1 MKTKQA
7 LLLICLLSFINSGYA
22 AERVKGNGKLTAK
35 KIEVGDYNEIRVNG
49 VIDYHYVQSDNPSM
63 VEVTVDENLHPYIH
77 IEVKERV
84 LTIEF
89 KGAKVDHYTKFIVK
103 TNSKWLKAARINGNA
118 NFMVESPL
126 TGDELAIKGNA
137 NSLIQ
142 LKEPVTMGK
151 INLQVRGSANIVVN
165 ELAANE
171 IDCDL
176 DGSGS
181 ITLKKGKAQD
191 GKYSITGGSD
201 IHAFGFEVPFLT
213 CKVTGKGLAEV
224 YVTDNLR
231 ANVVGKGEIYYKGQ
245 ASVQQKIL
253 LGGGKIEYVE

>member
-1 MKTKQA
+1 MKTKKT
-7 LLLICLLSFINSGYA
+7 LLLICLLAFITSAYA
-22 AERVKGNGKLTAK
+22 AERVKGNGTLTSK
-35 KIEVGDYNEIRVNG
+35 KIEVGDYNEIRING
-49 VIDYHYVQSDNPSM
+49 VVDYYYVQSDNPSA

-77 IEVKERV
+77 IDVKDRV

-126 TGDELAIKGNA
+126 TGDELEIKANA

-142 LKEPVTMGK
+142 LKEPVKMGK
-151 INLQVRGSANIVVN
+151 IDLNVRGSANIVVT
-165 ELAANE
+165 ELEADE
-171 IDCDL
+171 IVCDL

-181 ITLKKGKAQD
+181 ITLKKGKAKD

-201 IHAFGFEVPFLT
+201 IHAYGFEVPFLT
-213 CKVTGKGLAEV
+213 CKITGKGLAEA
-224 YVTDNLR
+224 YVTENLR
-231 ANVVGKGEIYYKGQ
+231 ANVIGKGEIYYKGQ
-245 ASVQQKIL
+245 ASVQQKII
-253 LGGGKIEYVE
+253 GKGKIQFVE